1 MLDRFKKR
9 LRHGK
14 GFAPETKSPFPDRS
28 GFAPH
33 VLVYALNGEGVTI
46 RRYDALAEGEPIM
59 PEGCVAWVRVV
70 GVHDA
75 DLVRSIGRR
84 FCLHSLLL
92 EDILDTGHR
101 PVIEDYDE
109 HIFILLRL
117 LAYDANEKRVLAE
130 QVSLAAGDGFV
141 LTFQERE
148 HNLWDDV
155 ALRLEKGGGKQARRG
170 QPQLTHAL
178 IAAILDEYILTLGQL
193 AEEIEGLEQT
203 LLAGTGDDT
212 LTRIYGLKREVLFLH
227 RSLWPLREVLGRFV
241 KDEAI
246 ASDPATAVLWNDI
259 QQDVYQVLD
268 AVETLRE
275 MLSEM
280 VGLSMTKAELRM
292 NAVGQYLTL
301 VATIFL
307 PLNFLV
313 GFYGM
318 NFDNLPFKQEEWGVY
333 ALMGVMGLTVG
344 GMAVYF
350 YRKHWLASSEPDIG
364 NERLSSAKTDQPQK

>member
-9 LRHGK
+9 SRRAK
-14 GFAPETKSPFPDRS
+14 GLPVEAKSPFPPRS
-28 GFAPH
+28 GFTPH
-33 VLVYALNGEGVTI
+33 VVVYSLNTEGVTI
-46 RRYDALAEGEPIM
+46 RRYDALAEDDPV
-59 PEGCVAWVRVV
+59 PPPGCVAWVRVV

-75 DLVRSIGRR
+75 ELVRAVGKR
-84 FCLHSLLL
+84 FGLHALLL
-92 EDILDTGHR
+92 EDVLDTGHR

-109 HIFILLRL
+109 HIFLLLRL
-117 LAYDANEKRVLAE
+117 LAFDDKEKRVLAE
-130 QVSLAAGDGFV
+130 QVCLAAGDGFV

-155 ALRLEKGGGKQARRG
+155 ALRLEKGGGKAARRG

-178 IAAILDEYILTLGQL
+178 ISAVLDEYILTLGQL
-193 AEEIEGLEQT
+193 AEEIEALEQT
-203 LLAGTGDDT
+203 LLANGGGQN
-212 LTRIYGLKREVLFLH
+212 LTEIYRLKREVLFLH

-246 ASDPATAVLWNDI
+246 ASDPAAAVLWNDI

-313 GFYGM
+313 GFFGM
-318 NFDNLPFKQEEWGVY
+318 NFDNLPFKQEEWGIY
-333 ALMGVMGLTVG
+333 GLLGLMGVMVVG
-344 GMAVYF
+344 MTLYF
-350 YRKHWLASSEPDIG
+350 NRKHWMPSKSGEAI
-364 NERLSSAKTDQPQK
+364 

>member
-9 LRHGK
+9 LRQGK
-14 GFAPETKSPFPDRS
+14 GFTPEAKSPFPEQPA
-28 GFAPH
+28 FAPY
-33 VLVYALNGEGVTI
+33 VMVYALGGDGVTI
-46 RRYDALAEGEPIM
+46 RRYDGLDEGEGEPVL
-59 PEGCVAWVRVV
+59 PEGCVSWVRVV
-70 GVHDA
+70 GVHDP
-75 DLVRSIGRR
+75 DLVRAVARR
-84 FCLHSLLL
+84 FCLHALLV
-92 EDILDTGHR
+92 EDILDTGRR

-117 LAYDANEKRVLAE
+117 LAYDKAEQRVLAE
-130 QVSLAAGDGFV
+130 QVSLAAGEGFV

-148 HNLWDDV
+148 KNLWDDV
-155 ALRLEKGGGKQARRG
+155 ALRLEKGGGKLARRG
-170 QPQLTHAL
+170 QPHLTHAL
-178 IAAILDEYILTLGQL
+178 VSAILDEYILTLGQL
-193 AEEIEGLEQT
+193 AEEIEGFEQE
-203 LLAGTGDDT
+203 LLAGSGDNV
-212 LTRIYGLKREVLFLH
+212 LARIYRLKREVLFLH

-318 NFDNLPFKQEEWGVY
+318 NFDNLPFKAEEWGVY
-333 ALMGVMGLTVG
+333 ALMGLMGLTVA
-344 GMAVYF
+344 GMTAYF
-350 YRKHWLASSEPDIG
+350 YRKHWLAGVASGE
-364 NERLSSAKTDQPQK
+364 ER

>member
-9 LRHGK
+9 SRQAK
-14 GFAPETKSPFPDRS
+14 GLGPAPEAQSPFPARS
-28 GFAPH
+28 GFTPY
-33 VLVYALNGEGVTI
+33 VMVYSLSSDGVTI
-46 RRYDALAEGEPIM
+46 RRYDALAEGDPVL
-59 PEGCVAWVRVV
+59 PQGSVAWVRVV
-70 GVHDA
+70 GVHDVN
-75 DLVRSIGRR
+75 LVQAVGKR
-84 FCLHSLLL
+84 FGLHALLL
-92 EDILDTGHR
+92 EDVLDTGHR

-117 LAYDANEKRVLAE
+117 LAYDAREQRVLAE
-130 QVSLAAGDGFV
+130 QVGLAAGDGFV

-148 HNLWDDV
+148 KNLWDDV
-155 ALRLEKGGGKQARRG
+155 ALRLEKGGNKSARRG
-170 QPQLTHAL
+170 QPQLTHFL
-178 IAAILDEYILTLGQL
+178 ISAILDDYILTLGQL
-193 AEEIEGLEQT
+193 AEEIEGIEQALLTDGSGQT
-203 LLAGTGDDT
+203 LTE
-212 LTRIYGLKREVLFLH
+212 IYRLKREVLFLH

-241 KDEAI
+241 KDEAV
-246 ASDPATAVLWNDI
+246 ASDPATAILWNDI

-313 GFYGM
+313 GFFGM
-318 NFDNLPFKQEEWGVY
+318 NFDNLPFKQEEWGIY
-333 ALMGVMGLTVG
+333 ALLGLMGLMVL
-344 GMAVYF
+344 GMGLYF
-350 YRKHWLASSEPDIG
+350 NRKHWLASG
-364 NERLSSAKTDQPQK
+364 TDTGI

>member
-9 LRHGK
+9 SRRAK
-14 GFAPETKSPFPDRS
+14 GLSAEAASPFPSRS
-28 GFAPH
+28 GFTPH
-33 VLVYALNGEGVTI
+33 IVVYSLNGNGVTI
-46 RRYDALAEGEPIM
+46 QRYDALAEGEPVL
-59 PEGCVAWVRVV
+59 PAGCVAWVRVV
-70 GVHDA
+70 GVHDVG
-75 DLVRSIGRR
+75 LVRTVGKR
-84 FCLHSLLL
+84 FGLHSLLL
-92 EDILDTGHR
+92 DDVLDTGHR

-117 LAYDANEKRVLAE
+117 LAFDAKEKRVLAE
-130 QVSLAAGDGFV
+130 QVGLAAGDGFV

-148 HNLWDDV
+148 TNLWDDV
-155 ALRLEKGGGKQARRG
+155 ALRLEKGGNKSARRG

-178 IAAILDEYILTLGQL
+178 LSAILDDYILTLGQL
-193 AEEIEGLEQT
+193 AEEIEGLEQA
-203 LLAGTGDDT
+203 LLTNGGDQL
-212 LTRIYGLKREVLFLH
+212 LTEIYRLKREVLFLH

-241 KDEAI
+241 KDESI
-246 ASDPATAVLWNDI
+246 ASDPAAAVLWNDI

-313 GFYGM
+313 GFFGM
-318 NFDNLPFKQEEWGVY
+318 NFDNLPFKQEEWGIY
-333 ALMGVMGLTVG
+333 GLLGLMGVMVI
-344 GMAVYF
+344 GMALYF
-350 YRKHWLASSEPDIG
+350 NRRHWLPSGSEQG
-364 NERLSSAKTDQPQK
+364 A

>member
-9 LRHGK
+9 SRRAK
-14 GFAPETKSPFPDRS
+14 GLPAEAASPFPARPS
-28 GFAPH
+28 FAPYVVVH
-33 VLVYALNGEGVTI
+33 TLSGNGVTI
-46 RRYDALAEGEPIM
+46 RRYDTLEENEPIL

-75 DLVRSIGRR
+75 GLVQTVGKR
-84 FCLHSLLL
+84 FGLHALLL
-92 EDILDTGHR
+92 EDVLDTGHR

-117 LAYDANEKRVLAE
+117 LAYSAEERRVLAE
-130 QVSLAAGDGFV
+130 QVGLAAGDGFV

-155 ALRLEKGGGKQARRG
+155 ALRLEKGGNKTARRS
-170 QPQLTHAL
+170 QPHLTHAL
-178 IAAILDEYILTLGQL
+178 ISAILDDYILTLGQL
-193 AEEIEGLEQT
+193 AEEIEGIEQT
-203 LLAGTGDDT
+203 LLSDGGSEA
-212 LTRIYGLKREVLFLH
+212 LTEIYRLKREVLFLH

-313 GFYGM
+313 GFFGM
-318 NFDNLPFKQEEWGVY
+318 NFDNLPLKSEEWGIY
-333 ALMGVMGLTVG
+333 GLLGFMGLTVV
-344 GMAVYF
+344 GMAAYF
-350 YRKHWLASSEPDIG
+350 YRKHWLTGQGES
-364 NERLSSAKTDQPQK
+364 R

>member
-1 MLDRFKKR
+1 MLDRFKKS
-9 LRHGK
+9 LRQGK
-14 GFAPETKSPFPDRS
+14 GFAPEAKSPFPEQPA
-28 GFAPH
+28 FAPY
-33 VLVYALNGEGVTI
+33 VMVYTLSGDGVTL
-46 RRYDALAEGEPIM
+46 RRYDSLVEDEPVL
-59 PEGCVAWVRVV
+59 PQGCVSWVRVV
-70 GVHDA
+70 GVHDP
-75 DLVRSIGRR
+75 DLVRAVARR
-84 FCLHSLLL
+84 FCLHALLV
-92 EDILDTGHR
+92 EDILDTGRR

-117 LAYDANEKRVLAE
+117 LAYDRAEQRVLAE
-130 QVSLAAGDGFV
+130 QVSLAAGEGFV

-148 HNLWDDV
+148 TNLWDDV
-155 ALRLEKGGGKQARRG
+155 ALRLEKGNGKLAKRG
-170 QPQLTHAL
+170 QPHLTHAL
-178 IAAILDEYILTLGQL
+178 VSAILDEYILTLGQL
-193 AEEIEGLEQT
+193 AEEIEGFEQE
-203 LLAGTGDDT
+203 LLSGSGDNV
-212 LTRIYGLKREVLFLH
+212 LARIYHQKREVLFLH

-246 ASDPATAVLWNDI
+246 ASDPASAVLWNDI

-318 NFDNLPFKQEEWGVY
+318 NFDNLPFKSSPWGLSV
-333 ALMGVMGLTVG
+333 LTG
-344 GMAVYF
+344 IMAATIIGMTLFF
-350 YRKHWLASSEPDIG
+350 YRKHWLRSDGKDI
-364 NERLSSAKTDQPQK
+364 Q